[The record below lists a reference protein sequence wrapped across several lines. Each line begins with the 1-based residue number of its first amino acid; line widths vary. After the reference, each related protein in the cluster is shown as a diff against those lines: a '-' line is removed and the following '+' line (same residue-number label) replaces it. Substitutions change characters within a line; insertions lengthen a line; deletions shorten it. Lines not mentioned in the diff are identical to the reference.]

1 MERRVIPFSKRTS
14 ILNSMHDLITGCKH
28 KNPARQRE
36 LFGLFA
42 PRMMTVARRYAATR
56 AEAEDVLQEAFVKIF
71 RSFDQFEGS
80 KGALEAWIRRIVVN
94 TAIGHWRRR
103 HRHFPASREE
113 YLPDQ
118 PAAAEADTAMDAEE
132 LLQLIA
138 TLPPGFRIV
147 FNLYAIEGYSHTEIA
162 ALLGITESTSRSQLA
177 RARKQL
183 QEAVFSLQKNGMV

>member
-1 MERRVIPFSKRTS
+1 MK
-14 ILNSMHDLITGCKH
+14 DLIAGCKQ

-42 PRMMTVARRYAATR
+42 PRMMTVARRYAATTT
-56 AEAEDVLQEAFVKIF
+56 EAEDILQEAFIKVF
-71 RSFDQFEGS
+71 RSFDQFDES

-94 TAIGHWRRR
+94 TAIQHWRRR
-103 HRHFPASREE
+103 HRHFPASPEE
-113 YLPDQ
+113 CLPEN
-118 PAAAEADTAMDAEE
+118 PVAAEADTLMDAEE

-138 TLPPGFRIV
+138 SLPPGFRVV
-147 FNLYAIEGYSHTEIA
+147 FNLYVIEGCSHTEIA
-162 ALLGITESTSRSQLA
+162 ALLGIAESASRSQLA

>member
-1 MERRVIPFSKRTS
+1 M
-14 ILNSMHDLITGCKH
+14 NDLITGCKQ

-42 PRMMTVARRYAATR
+42 PRMMTVARRYTTDP
-56 AEAEDVLQEAFVKIF
+56 AEAEDVLQEAFVKVF
-71 RSFDQFEGS
+71 RAFDQFDG
-80 KGALEAWIRRIVVN
+80 GRGVLEAWIRRIVVN
-94 TAIGHWRRR
+94 TAIQHWRQR
-103 HRHFPASREE
+103 HRYFPPSAEE
-113 YLPDQ
+113 YLPEN
-118 PAAAEADTAMDAEE
+118 PAAPEADTAMDAEE

-138 TLPPGFRIV
+138 ALPPGFRVV

-183 QEAVFSLQKNGMV
+183 QEAVFSLQKNGMI